1 MTCCSKEK
9 INRPKYDIADIF
21 LNNLDKLGLIS
32 QEQWKVV
39 NAITSCRTAK
49 LGGHILKCNKCGYE
63 EQSYNSCRNR
73 HCPKC
78 QALVRMIWVEKRTNE
93 LLPIQYFHV
102 VFSVPNILND
112 LILCNKRIIYN
123 ILFRTVKETLLEA
136 AKNPKNIGAEIGFI
150 CILHT
155 WGQNLMDHPHMH
167 CVVTGGGLSH
177 NGRKWIS
184 CKKDFF
190 IHIKILS
197 ALFRG
202 KFLDYLKKAYKVGSL
217 NFYGKIKAIE
227 HPEKFKKYIN
237 KAYDKKWITYSKE
250 PFANPEH
257 VLKYLGRYTNRIAIS
272 NNRIV
277 AVKDNKVGFRWKDYK
292 DGCKIKI
299 MTLDVSEFMRR
310 FLLHVLP
317 KGFVRIRCYGL
328 LSNRNKKEKI
338 DICHRLLKVNHDKIK
353 HVKEY
358 ETWQELLFHFTGID
372 VSRCPKCKNGL
383 LEIISDIPALQFD
396 EKQVYKIDS
405 S

>member
-136 AKNPKNIGAEIGFI
+136 AKNPKNTEMATTTI
-150 CILHT
+150 
-155 WGQNLMDHPHMH
+155 P
-167 CVVTGGGLSH
+167 
-177 NGRKWIS
+177 
-184 CKKDFF
+184 
-190 IHIKILS
+190 
-197 ALFRG
+197 
-202 KFLDYLKKAYKVGSL
+202 
-217 NFYGKIKAIE
+217 
-227 HPEKFKKYIN
+227 
-237 KAYDKKWITYSKE
+237 
-250 PFANPEH
+250 
-257 VLKYLGRYTNRIAIS
+257 
-272 NNRIV
+272 
-277 AVKDNKVGFRWKDYK
+277 
-292 DGCKIKI
+292 
-299 MTLDVSEFMRR
+299 
-310 FLLHVLP
+310 
-317 KGFVRIRCYGL
+317 VR
-328 LSNRNKKEKI
+328 
-338 DICHRLLKVNHDKIK
+338 
-353 HVKEY
+353 
-358 ETWQELLFHFTGID
+358 
-372 VSRCPKCKNGL
+372 
-383 LEIISDIPALQFD
+383 
-396 EKQVYKIDS
+396 
-405 S
+405 